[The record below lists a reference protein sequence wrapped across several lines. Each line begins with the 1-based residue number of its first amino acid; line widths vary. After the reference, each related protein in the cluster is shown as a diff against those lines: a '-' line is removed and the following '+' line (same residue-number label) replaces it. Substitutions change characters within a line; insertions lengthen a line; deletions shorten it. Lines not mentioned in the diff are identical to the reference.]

1 MESFNAGPFVYAPAR
16 LAGPARQI
24 WSVAYGN
31 EWVGESLVDLPT
43 SRHQTIQA
51 LSGQV
56 AQFTVDKREAHEPE
70 EVHLIDSET
79 GDEIGYFLSHSMCG
93 MTPGLID
100 DRAKYWLRS
109 ENRRYSRALGS
120 LSEFGAAAAD
130 HYAPFRSW
138 IADLLPDDV
147 LTTDPEEWRAPTA
160 WEIRHIVGEGAF
172 TSMPGATVAALVG
185 VTPQNFRKYTA
196 QDSAASRQN
205 ISFAMWHLLLHKLG
219 VQRA

>member
-1 MESFNAGPFVYAPAR
+1 MPWA
-16 LAGPARQI
+16 
-24 WSVAYGN
+24 
-31 EWVGESLVDLPT
+31 SL
-43 SRHQTIQA
+43 
-51 LSGQV
+51 
-56 AQFTVDKREAHEPE
+56 
-70 EVHLIDSET
+70 
-79 GDEIGYFLSHSMCG
+79 
-93 MTPGLID
+93 
-100 DRAKYWLRS
+100 
-109 ENRRYSRALGS
+109 
-120 LSEFGAAAAD
+120 D